1 MQVNQDGLFES
12 KIGEQTKI
20 LILITTA
27 PFSSQEPYRA
37 YQLVSFLKKNGVNP
51 IVFHMMDGIY
61 NLSNLPSYILN
72 FQNNINIIRELIELG
87 IRIIACSRCL
97 IARGFWD
104 ENHSDIDERS
114 IVPSNTIEN
123 IEVKGIQQLLEF
135 IGEGYKVLKF

>member
-1 MQVNQDGLFES
+1 MQINQDGFLES
-12 KIGEQTKI
+12 KIGEQSKI

-37 YQLVSFLKKNGVNP
+37 YQLVNFLKKNGAHP

-61 NLSNLPSYILN
+61 NLSNLPSHILN
-72 FQNNINIIRELIELG
+72 FQNNSHMILELIELG

-104 ENHSDIDERS
+104 EKHSNIDERN
-114 IVPSNTIEN
+114 IIPSNTIEN

-135 IGEGYKVLKF
+135 ISEGYKVFKF